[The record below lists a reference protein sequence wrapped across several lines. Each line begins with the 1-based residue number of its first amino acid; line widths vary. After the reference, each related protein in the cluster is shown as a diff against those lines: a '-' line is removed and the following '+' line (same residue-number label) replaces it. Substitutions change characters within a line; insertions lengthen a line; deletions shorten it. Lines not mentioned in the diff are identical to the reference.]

1 MEERYG
7 KDDCMVYEVGGV
19 VGFEGDAS
27 CGNIFSIVLSGI
39 GGMFRFIL
47 DFGAENGSEVF

>member
-27 CGNIFSIVLSGI
+27 CGNMFSIVLSGI